1 MNDDRG
7 GADRPE
13 AQAPLDVAR
22 LASGKARGKRPYFFE
37 DPDVERVLSITMAV
51 AGELAVLRQ
60 RLDTIEELLETR
72 GSVTRADID
81 AFVPDPAHA
90 ERRGRW
96 YREYLARILRI
107 VQQESEA
114 YDGGEEPTSE
124 EAGARLDLE

>member
-1 MNDDRG
+1 MEDRS
-7 GADRPE
+7 E
-13 AQAPLDVAR
+13 AGAPLDVLR
-22 LASGKARGKRPYFFE
+22 LAGTKARGKRPYFFD

-72 GSVTRADID
+72 GSVTRADIE
-81 AFVPDPAHA
+81 AFVPEPAHA

-96 YREYLARILRI
+96 YQEYLARILRI

-114 YDGGEEPTSE
+114 RGRGDEPSSE
-124 EAGARLDLE
+124 EAGEEMGRE